1 MGPLALFGPGTGG
14 QDAAGGPTGG
24 EAGEAVTTM
33 FLDRRDAGRLLARR
47 LAAAALDDPVVVALP
62 RGGVPIAAEVAR
74 ALAAPLDVLV
84 VRKVGCPWQPELGV
98 GAVAEG
104 GIRLIN
110 RELVDELRLDPGDV
124 DRIAAREDAEVA
136 RRVLRFR
143 AARPQVPVG
152 GRTAILIDDG
162 VATGFTARAA
172 IDVLRHQGAAWVVLA
187 TPVATREATAELAEV
202 ADEAI
207 VLAQPEP
214 FYAIGRQYA
223 DFTQVSDD
231 EVVEEL
237 RRAAATEA
245 GGREADCLPT
255 LTISASIPLTRA
267 GQAGIR
273 PPTRYSAGD
282 LVVPE
287 GATGVVAFAHGS
299 GSSRHSPRNR
309 MVAGLLNEAGLATL
323 LFDLLTPAEGGNRD
337 RVFDIE
343 LLAERLVQATAW
355 LRERDAVGDLPLGYF
370 GASTGGAAA
379 LCAAAELSN
388 EVRAVVSRGGR
399 PDLAGMALVDVTAPT
414 LLIVG
419 SRDTTVRELNR
430 EAMKLMRC
438 ERRLELVPGANHLFE
453 EPGTLEQAG
462 ELAARWFLHH
472 LGTAPATG
480 QPAEPTERPAP
491 PPRRP

>member
-1 MGPLALFGPGTGG
+1 MRLADGPEERRAK
-14 QDAAGGPTGG
+14 AM
-24 EAGEAVTTM
+24 TTM
-33 FLDRRDAGRLLARR
+33 FLDRRDAGQLLARR
-47 LAAAALDDPVVVALP
+47 LAAAALDDPVVIALP
-62 RGGVPIAAEVAR
+62 RGGVPVAAEVAR

-98 GAVAEG
+98 GAVGEG

-110 RELVDELRLDPGDV
+110 RELVDELGVDPADV
-124 DRIAAREDAEVA
+124 DRIAAREEAEVA

-172 IDVLRHQGAAWVVLA
+172 IDVLRHMGAAWVVIA
-187 TPVATREATAELAEV
+187 TPVATRQATAELAKV
-202 ADEAI
+202 ADEVV

-231 EVVEEL
+231 EVVQEL
-237 RRAAATEA
+237 RRAAATA
-245 GGREADCLPT
+245 PGRTESGCPAP

-267 GQAGIR
+267 GLAGAR
-273 PPTRYSAGD
+273 PPTLYSAGD

-287 GATGVVAFAHGS
+287 GATGVVVFAHGS
-299 GSSRHSPRNR
+299 GSSRHSPRNG
-309 MVAGLLNEAGLATL
+309 MVAGMLNTVGLATL
-323 LFDLLTPAEGGNRD
+323 LFDLLTPAEGGKRD
-337 RVFDIE
+337 PVFDIE
-343 LLAERLVQATAW
+343 LLAGRLVQATAW

-370 GASTGGAAA
+370 GASTGAAAA
-379 LCAAAELSN
+379 LCAAAELGS

-438 ERRLELVPGANHLFE
+438 ERRLEVVPGANHLFE

-462 ELAARWFLHH
+462 DLATRWFLHH
-472 LGTAPATG
+472 LGAAPPASE
-480 QPAEPTERPAP
+480 PAELTERPAP